1 MLKKVQ
7 AAVLAAVAVAGIA
20 VSAAPAQAKGCEVAG
35 LPVICDFTVAG
46 WKYDDGVRQEF
57 AVSTN
62 SAMYTRWTDGNGNW
76 GGWQSM
82 GGLFT
87 SAPSLSKYQSDSR
100 ALDVSARG
108 TDGETWHNQR
118 SIGGSWS
125 GWWK

>member
-7 AAVLAAVAVAGIA
+7 AALLAATAVAGIA
-20 VSAAPAQAKGCEVAG
+20 VSAAPAQASDCKVAG
-35 LPVICDFTVAG
+35 LPVICEFTVAG
-46 WKYDDGVRQEF
+46 WKFDDGVRQEF
-57 AVSTN
+57 AISTDT
-62 SAMYTRWTDGNGNW
+62 AMYTRWTDGNGNW

-82 GGLFT
+82 GGSWTGPAHLG
-87 SAPSLSKYQSDSR
+87 KYQPDSR

-108 TDGETWHNQR
+108 TDGEMWHNQR